1 MVNGERIARK
11 QDPCHVPRKSS
22 GPSPVSLFQKS
33 RQGSPL
39 LPSEDLGGG
48 GGQPAQGELF
58 LLIIKPQ
65 LTTPDPVDPRRS
77 EIAISTPAGP
87 RTGPGDTDKHER
99 IQEIVIRGIWGLLIL
114 PNKVLLFCVRR
125 DYPRKLND
133 LNIYPGLFSVKL

>member
-1 MVNGERIARK
+1 MSCAKEVLWAFTR
-11 QDPCHVPRKSS
+11 V
-22 GPSPVSLFQKS
+22 PVSEITTGL
-33 RQGSPL
+33 SPTAFRR
-39 LPSEDLGGG
+39 LGGG

>member
-1 MVNGERIARK
+1 MKELLENK
-11 QDPCHVPRKSS
+11 THVMC
-22 GPSPVSLFQKS
+22 
-33 RQGSPL
+33 QGSPL
-39 LPSEDLGGG
+39 GLHPCPCFRNHDRALPYCLPKTWGG